1 MVMNSR
7 TLPQRINHLLTQLM
21 LLSDVPG
28 TDPSRDPVSTGK
40 GGHGT
45 HKTRGGAPAG
55 VFTPMHDRPLVVQYV
70 DRLERLCEAMEA
82 DVATVKHGSTNR
94 PAADKRSAG
103 KRRDDRQILG
113 EEGRDPTWVAFVYG
127 RTTEGVRKLR
137 QRADLDPDTGEAV
150 RRAHLL
156 TSREVS

>member
-45 HKTRGGAPAG
+45 HKTRGGAPTGTFA
-55 VFTPMHDRPLVVQYV
+55 PIHERPLVVQYA
-70 DRLERLCEAMEA
+70 DRIERLCAAMEVDLAAEAGA
-82 DVATVKHGSTNR
+82 DVPS
-94 PAADKRSAG
+94 PAAR
-103 KRRDDRQILG
+103 KRREDAAILA
-113 EEGRDPTWVAFVYG
+113 EEGRSPTWVAFVYG
-127 RTTEGVRKLR
+127 RTTEAVRKLR
-137 QRADLDPDTGEAV
+137 SRADFDPDTGEAV
-150 RRAHLL
+150 WRARPL